1 MIKITK
7 AIVAATLG
15 LGLAIG
21 GAAFS
26 VSADTDGDHAEHGKS
41 SKIDK
46 GHEADDVTTPPVVT
60 SPVVTPPVVTPPVV
74 TPPVVTPPV
83 VTPPVVAQMLA
94 RTRTSKAERTAY
106 AAWLYAATVVTIA
119 GIALSV
125 TGWYRLRRLK
135 AEEN

>member
-1 MIKITK
+1 MIKTTK

-26 VSADTDGDHAEHGKS
+26 ASADTDGDHAEHGKS

-74 TPPVVTPPV
+74 
-83 VTPPVVAQMLA
+83 AKMLA
-94 RTRTSKAERTAY
+94 STGTSKAERTAY